1 MGGPKRLA
9 MLVFGAMAAIVLIRW
24 DGWRSAEALE
34 EIGSRLN
41 LVFVQKGQRAEV
53 SGVVDGVDVRIR
65 TTTDNSGGDVR
76 WFTDFELDAFDQPE
90 ARIRA
95 VSIRQSM
102 IDYVQNGEYVSTGD
116 NDFDDAVLVSGDLE
130 EMIARLDVAARF
142 AVKNATDTGW
152 ELKNGMWKL
161 RKSGRMTNA
170 ENIQSVLE
178 LGIVAANALSLD
190 MEVEDAIHQQAKNDP
205 VQGVRVRAQAF
216 LRSSPDIVPR
226 QRVDDLIPAP

>member
-130 EMIARLDVAARF
+130 EMIA
-142 AVKNATDTGW
+142 
-152 ELKNGMWKL
+152 
-161 RKSGRMTNA
+161 
-170 ENIQSVLE
+170 
-178 LGIVAANALSLD
+178 
-190 MEVEDAIHQQAKNDP
+190 
-205 VQGVRVRAQAF
+205 
-216 LRSSPDIVPR
+216 
-226 QRVDDLIPAP
+226 

>member
-1 MGGPKRLA
+1 M
-9 MLVFGAMAAIVLIRW
+9 
-24 DGWRSAEALE
+24 E
-34 EIGSRLN
+34 
-41 LVFVQKGQRAEV
+41 
-53 SGVVDGVDVRIR
+53 
-65 TTTDNSGGDVR
+65 
-76 WFTDFELDAFDQPE
+76 
-90 ARIRA
+90 
-95 VSIRQSM
+95 
-102 IDYVQNGEYVSTGD
+102 
-116 NDFDDAVLVSGDLE
+116 
-130 EMIARLDVAARF
+130 ARF

-178 LGIVAANALSLD
+178 LGIAAANALSLD